1 MRMKAKEYKK
11 MIRRIRNQFGK
22 ALKMNLLEVCQ
33 VCDDVLLGRQTE
45 DQLVSLLND
54 AVKDN

>member
-1 MRMKAKEYKK
+1 MKAKEYKK

-22 ALKMNLLEVCQ
+22 ALNMNLLEVCQ
-33 VCDDVLLGRQTE
+33 VCDDVLFGRQTE
-45 DQLVSLLND
+45 EQLVSLLND